1 MWDSSHTHTH
11 HTINQIGASQVPT
24 KKNLFHRKV
33 TSNDICESCG
43 GEVEDTIH
51 ALWECQA
58 HNEI

>member
-1 MWDSSHTHTH
+1 MRLITHPHTSH
-11 HTINQIGASQVPT
+11 NQSNWGITSTYKEESIPS
-24 KKNLFHRKV
+24 KV
-33 TSNDICESCG
+33 TRNDICESCG